1 MTGWIPRPAPGEQV
15 SAQWGADVT
24 DACNAI
30 RNAGMPG
37 MLARHGAGAFGNA
50 PLPVNQRNR
59 RYQAKDLGCFRIV
72 TKQRSEETQEGTVIK
87 EYKSIDNRYYSVGE
101 LVRHMEEEID
111 IDLDDLINQGDK
123 PAGQDYSDDDKP
135 FICLVVAANPD
146 TASDFQKPRILGYHD
161 FEEMAEA
168 QHDTSIVVQPLYK
181 LTHEGAVAIDFRT
194 MPHLQVVEVI

>member
-1 MTGWIPRPAPGEQV
+1 MIGTIPSPV
-15 SAQWGADVT
+15 SGGDLQASWAQKVT
-24 DACNAI
+24 DACNAANGYSHSGTLV
-30 RNAGMPG
+30 RD
-37 MLARHGAGAFGNA
+37 GAGAFGNA

-87 EYKSIDNRYYSVGE
+87 EYQSIDNRFYSVGE